1 MNPSHQ
7 LLRQYVTQGDDAA
20 FRELVTSHVNLV
32 YSAALR
38 VLHDD
43 KSLAEDV
50 VQAVFTELA
59 KKAGSISEDVIL
71 SGWLYRTAIHLATRR
86 QRTEMRRQHR
96 EREAVAM
103 QALDESDGE
112 LWGLCRSRVGRGDEP
127 AQ

>member
-1 MNPSHQ
+1 M
-7 LLRQYVTQGDDAA
+7 
-20 FRELVTSHVNLV
+20 
-32 YSAALR
+32 
-38 VLHDD
+38 
-43 KSLAEDV
+43 
-50 VQAVFTELA
+50 QAVFTELA

-112 LWGLCRSRVGRGDEP
+112 LWASVAPELDAAMNP

>member
-59 KKAGSISEDVIL
+59 KKA
-71 SGWLYRTAIHLATRR
+71 
-86 QRTEMRRQHR
+86 
-96 EREAVAM
+96 EA
-103 QALDESDGE
+103 LIKT
-112 LWGLCRSRVGRGDEP
+112 L
-127 AQ
+127 